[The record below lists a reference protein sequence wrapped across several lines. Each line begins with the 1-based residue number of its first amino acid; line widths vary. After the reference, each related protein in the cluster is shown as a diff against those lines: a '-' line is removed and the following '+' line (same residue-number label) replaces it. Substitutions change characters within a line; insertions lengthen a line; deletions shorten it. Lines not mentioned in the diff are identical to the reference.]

1 MPDFLVQVD
10 KAQVAEVQRLLAGVK
25 NGVPKVL
32 TRAINKVAA
41 WAQSR
46 VIHQVSDAA
55 GLALKDVRKAVRLR
69 RASYRLLRAAIRIYN
84 RRMPLV
90 WFHAR
95 QTKKGVTFRAPPG
108 ADWAL
113 DYKGGRKGRF
123 LVERAFI
130 ARMTRGHV
138 GVFLRRG
145 KKRLPIDELF
155 GPSPMAVFAG
165 VTGMIQ
171 ALMAEAQG
179 RLVTETDRQVEVLI
193 KQEAAAGGA
202 LETRSTS
209 TALEP
214 RAAA

>member
-1 MPDFLVQVD
+1 
-10 KAQVAEVQRLLAGVK
+10 
-25 NGVPKVL
+25 
-32 TRAINKVAA
+32 
-41 WAQSR
+41 
-46 VIHQVSDAA
+46 VSAAA
-55 GLALKDVRKAVRLR
+55 GLMKKDVRKAVRLR
-69 RASYRLLRAAIRIYN
+69 RASYRRLQAAIRIYN
-84 RRMPLV
+84 RLMPLV

-130 ARMTRGHV
+130 ARMPRGHV

-155 GPSPMAVFAG
+155 GPSPMAVFEG

-179 RLVTETDRQVEVLI
+179 HLVTETDRQVDVLL
-193 KQEAAAGGA
+193 KQEAAVGSA
-202 LETRSTS
+202 LEVRSIGA
-209 TALEP
+209 ALE
-214 RAAA
+214 RKAAA